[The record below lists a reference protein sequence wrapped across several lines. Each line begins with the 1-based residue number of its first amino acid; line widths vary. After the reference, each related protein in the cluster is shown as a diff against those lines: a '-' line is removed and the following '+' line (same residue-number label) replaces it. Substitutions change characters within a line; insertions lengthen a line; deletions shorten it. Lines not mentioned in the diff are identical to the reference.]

1 MTEELI
7 CPGFEIRDLP
17 SPRMTVDNAIE
28 LILPIIIVVIIIIII
43 IIIIIFTI
51 IIIITII
58 LVGLFRQMVG

>member
-17 SPRMTVDNAIE
+17 SPRMTADNAIE
-28 LILPIIIVVIIIIII
+28 LILPIIIVII

>member
-17 SPRMTVDNAIE
+17 SPRMTADNAIE
-28 LILPIIIVVIIIIII
+28 LILPIIIVIIIIII

>member
-17 SPRMTVDNAIE
+17 SPRMTADNAIE
-28 LILPIIIVVIIIIII
+28 LILPIIIVII
-43 IIIIIFTI
+43 I

-58 LVGLFRQMVG
+58 ILVG

>member
-17 SPRMTVDNAIE
+17 SPRMTADNAIE
-28 LILPIIIVVIIIIII
+28 LILPIIIVIIII